1 MKQESPAFRH
11 EECQEYLNKKNKNI
25 SNRKKRQYRN
35 IIECEMGIKRKVE
48 DEEIYYYRR
57 KIC

>member
-1 MKQESPAFRH
+1 MMEYDDYY
-11 EECQEYLNKKNKNI
+11 EYLNKKNKNI

-35 IIECEMGIKRKVE
+35 IIECEMGIKRKVK

>member
-1 MKQESPAFRH
+1 MMEYNDYY
-11 EECQEYLNKKNKNI
+11 EYLNKKNKNI
-25 SNRKKRQYRN
+25 SNKKKRQYRN